1 MDVHAD
7 YQKNELLFIQELIT
21 TDYNAMSNHLHQ
33 VQIHSGLYLHLT
45 LVSDW

>member
-21 TDYNAMSNHLHQ
+21 TDYNAMFQSFASSTNSLRF
-33 VQIHSGLYLHLT
+33 VFTFDS
-45 LVSDW
+45 SF